1 MYVIVYQIGFV
12 NNSGKFISSD
22 GLYYKYENLQFPS
35 PEAAVGYL
43 VKNASLVANQST
55 KYCLTVV
62 SAEEFKSF
70 NTLSF
75 KIKSL
80 SKPKR
85 DYYLDNL
92 NTLQNNL

>member
-1 MYVIVYQIGFV
+1 MYIIVYQIGTIDD
-12 NNSGKFISSD
+12 SGNFISSD
-22 GLYYKYENLQFPS
+22 GSYYKYGDLQFPS
-35 PEAAVGYL
+35 SEAAVGYL

-62 SAEEFKSF
+62 SAEEFELF

-75 KIKSL
+75 KIKKL

-85 DYYLDNL
+85 DYYLDSL

>member
-1 MYVIVYQIGFV
+1 MYIIVYQIGFV

-22 GLYYKYENLQFPS
+22 GLYYKYEDLQFPS

-62 SAEEFKSF
+62 NAEEFELF

-85 DYYLDNL
+85 DYYLDSL
-92 NTLQNNL
+92 NTFQNNL